1 MRVFLSSTA
10 VDLINHRLAVAAALE
25 RLGLA
30 LARMESFGTRPTD
43 PVSAC
48 SEEIEDSELFV
59 GLYAHRYG
67 HIPEGSEISITELEF
82 DRARNLRRPT
92 FCFFVEEGYP
102 WPEDMIEQGPGEDKL
117 RKFKSKIEKLVIR
130 DVFTT
135 PDMLATRVASSVGRY
150 LLSDPRRQ
158 NARKVVESA
167 LSNLADLSAAVFVD
181 LMRLVN
187 VGGGDRAR
195 TANSQR
201 YAEFVDIAD
210 QHFADFRIQ
219 VSRATDGTD
228 ADIVKQ
234 CTDLEGRF
242 GWALT
247 RLRREPC
254 LDRPWRQFAAL
265 MAGAGEK
272 VHLLASTASPEYYS
286 RRRGEVLAVVEQ
298 PLAGWPL
305 STSEQSAD
313 FYVERRH
320 FAQNLILAKMREASD
335 LAIASVRDDMD
346 RVLAIPYFTVDLV
359 LLRQLTS

>member
-25 RLGLA
+25 RLGLT
-30 LARMESFGTRPTD
+30 LARMESFGARPTD

-48 SEEIEDSELFV
+48 TEEIEASELFV
-59 GLYAHRYG
+59 GMYAHRYG

-82 DRARNLRRPT
+82 DRARNLWRST
-92 FCFFVEEGYP
+92 FCFFVEEGYQ
-102 WPEDMIEQGPGEDKL
+102 WPVDMIEQGQGKDKL
-117 RKFKSKIEKLVIR
+117 RKFKSKMEKLVIR

-167 LSNLADLSAAVFVD
+167 LSSLADLSATVFVD

-187 VGGGDRAR
+187 VAGGYRTR

-201 YAEFVDIAD
+201 YAEFVDMAD

-219 VSRATDGTD
+219 VTRATDGTD

-234 CTDLEGRF
+234 YTDLEARF
-242 GWALT
+242 GWL
-247 RLRREPC
+247 
-254 LDRPWRQFAAL
+254 
-265 MAGAGEK
+265 
-272 VHLLASTASPEYYS
+272 
-286 RRRGEVLAVVEQ
+286 
-298 PLAGWPL
+298 
-305 STSEQSAD
+305 
-313 FYVERRH
+313 
-320 FAQNLILAKMREASD
+320 
-335 LAIASVRDDMD
+335 
-346 RVLAIPYFTVDLV
+346 
-359 LLRQLTS
+359 